1 MSHLLVVEDDVPT
14 HALLLTL
21 AHRCG
26 CETFSAYDGPP
37 ALRRMKSDRPD
48 GILLDL
54 LLPTLSGFEM
64 LREMKSS
71 MSDLLP
77 KTIVIT
83 AAAESMLRNC
93 EELQDVRAMF
103 RKPFDII
110 GLEDELKLIL
120 GGRAPRA
127 VSSKMRTGGTMRL
140 KID

>member
-1 MSHLLVVEDDVPT
+1 
-14 HALLLTL
+14 
-21 AHRCG
+21 
-26 CETFSAYDGPP
+26 
-37 ALRRMKSDRPD
+37 
-48 GILLDL
+48 
-54 LLPTLSGFEM
+54 
-64 LREMKSS
+64 

>member
-1 MSHLLVVEDDVPT
+1 MQHLLVVEDDVPT

-26 CETFSAYDGPP
+26 CETFSAYDGAT
-37 ALRRMKSDRPD
+37 ALSKVRSDSPD

-54 LLPTLSGFEM
+54 LLPTISGFDI

-71 MSDLLP
+71 MTDLLP

-83 AAAESMLRNC
+83 AAAESMLRDC

-110 GLEDELKLIL
+110 SLEDELRLL
-120 GGRAPRA
+120 LCGEEPRFA
-127 VSSKMRTGGTMRL
+127 SSKMRTGGTMRL